1 MSLAVRLIR
10 RLCKLKRERSVYAKP
25 EDIDRHMFIVCT
37 LGENIQNEH
46 SGIEILGVI
55 VA

>member
-1 MSLAVRLIR
+1 MCFAESVRFVTMALS
-10 RLCKLKRERSVYAKP
+10 CGSP
-25 EDIDRHMFIVCT
+25 ENCT